1 MNIYDIERKLND
13 KADNYKVFDLENK
26 NRALHRE
33 IVALNEKVNNY
44 VNDINNLQ
52 NALREL
58 IDNLYENNGA
68 IGDSLI
74 NIKYKF

>member
-1 MNIYDIERKLND
+1 MNIYEIERKLND
-13 KADNYKVFDLENK
+13 KADSYRIVDLENK
-26 NRALHRE
+26 NRALHTEIRE
-33 IVALNEKVNNY
+33 LNQRVNNY
-44 VNDINNLQ
+44 VSDINNLQ